1 MSQSKLNFSSDDSR
15 SLVDFLIKQGANS
28 IKLVV
33 NPKTK
38 KKFFAVEGTSVTGRV
53 STKITKLSADL
64 RVTWVDVEG
73 DPDAGSYMLHP
84 QGDGGANTLDTF
96 SLQS

>member
-1 MSQSKLNFSSDDSR
+1 MSQPKLIFSQDDSQ
-15 SLVDFLIKQGANS
+15 SLVDFLIKQGANT

-53 STKITKLSADL
+53 NTKITKLSADL

-73 DPDAGSYMLHP
+73 DPDAGSYMLHL

-96 SLQS
+96 SRS

>member
-1 MSQSKLNFSSDDSR
+1 MENKLIFSSDDSQ
-15 SLVDFLIKQGANS
+15 SIVDFLIKMGSNT
-28 IKLVV
+28 IKLVK
-33 NPKTK
+33 NPNTK
-38 KKFFAVEGTSVTGRV
+38 KKFFAVEGTNVTGRV

-64 RVTWVDVEG
+64 RVTWVDVDG

-96 SLQS
+96 SVA